1 MYLLEI
7 KSASVDVN
15 VPEIIPDKTADIEN
29 PNFGDNVTYTVTVTN
44 GGNADAKAVVVRDV
58 LGKDLKFVSATILI
72 PLMKLPIPLHGLLM

>member
-58 LGKDLKFVSATILI
+58 LGKDLKFVSATI
-72 PLMKLPIPLHGLLM
+72 PLMKLQIHLPGLLM